1 MRYADVIGLTVGS
14 VTAHRLRAFL
24 TALGIA
30 IGVTAVVLLTSI
42 GEGVHRFVLTEF
54 TQFGTNIVAV
64 SPGKSET
71 FGGSIG
77 AFGNTRPLTVDDA
90 QALARVPYATASV
103 PVIQGN
109 AEVEYGARRRR
120 TTVYGVGSQ
129 FSDAFS
135 FRVAQGEF
143 LPPDDPRAP
152 RGVAVLGSKMY
163 RELFGD
169 GNALGAVVYVGGQRY
184 RVVGVMAPK
193 GTMLGFDLD
202 DTVYVPAAKGL
213 ELFNRDSL
221 FEIDVIYEEDA
232 PVQEVVDGVTRILKA
247 RHGEVDFTIT
257 TQQQMLDTLGSV
269 LSVLTFAV
277 AALGSIALLVGAVGI
292 FTIMTIGVS
301 ERTGEVGLLRA
312 LGAGKRQILVLFL
325 VEAIVLSGFGGLAGL
340 LVGLVIAGLLDVAV
354 PALPVSYSPEFILA
368 AELLAVLVGLLA
380 GMLPAARAARL
391 EPVQA
396 LREE

>member
-1 MRYADVIGLTVGS
+1 MRIADIIGLTAGS
-14 VTAHRLRAFL
+14 VTAHRLRAVL

-54 TQFGTNIVAV
+54 TQFGTNIVGV
-64 SPGKSET
+64 SPGKAET

-77 AFGNTRPLTVDDA
+77 ALGNTRPLTVEDA
-90 QALARVPYATASV
+90 QALEHVPYATASV

-109 AEVEYGARRRR
+109 AEVDYRGRRRR

-129 FSDAFS
+129 FAEAFS
-135 FRVAQGEF
+135 FGVAQGDF
-143 LPPDDPRAP
+143 LPPGDPRAP
-152 RGVAVLGSKMY
+152 RSVAVLGHKMY

-169 GNALGAVVYVGGQRY
+169 GNALGEVIHVGGQRY
-184 RVVGVMAPK
+184 RVIGVMKTK

-202 DTVYVPAAKGL
+202 DTVYVPAAKGM

-221 FEIDVIYEEDA
+221 FEIDVIYEENA
-232 PVQEVVDGVTRILKA
+232 PVPEVVEGITRILKA
-247 RHGEVDFTIT
+247 RHGEVDFTVT

-269 LSVLTFAV
+269 LAVLTFAV
-277 AALGSIALLVGAVGI
+277 GALGSIALMVGAVGI

-301 ERTGEVGLLRA
+301 ERTSEVGLLRA

-325 VEAIVLSGFGGLAGL
+325 VEAVVLSAVGGLAGL
-340 LVGLVIAGLLDVAV
+340 LAGLAIAGLLDLAV

-380 GMLPAARAARL
+380 GILPAARAARL